1 LSLDPKEYRILMQ
14 YRDKMLANMKNPD
27 KPAVPIYDAANP
39 PDFPDLHLGAANAE
53 GSFGP

>member
-1 LSLDPKEYRILMQ
+1 MQ